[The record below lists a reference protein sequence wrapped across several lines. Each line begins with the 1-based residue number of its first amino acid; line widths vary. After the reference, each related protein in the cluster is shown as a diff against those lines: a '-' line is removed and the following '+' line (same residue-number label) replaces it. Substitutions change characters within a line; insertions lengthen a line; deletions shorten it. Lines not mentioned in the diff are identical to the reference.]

1 MRIHQG
7 RAMGVDSLEESK
19 IPVDVVGPDVV
30 ARHSVV
36 VAVQSEMNAD
46 HYPITITTST
56 PPLFD
61 VSIK

>member
-1 MRIHQG
+1 
-7 RAMGVDSLEESK
+7 MGVDSLKESK
-19 IPVDVVGPDVV
+19 IPVDVVGSDVV

-36 VAVQSEMNAD
+36 VAVQSEMNAN
-46 HYPITITTST
+46 HYPITTITSP

>member
-1 MRIHQG
+1 
-7 RAMGVDSLEESK
+7 MGVDSLKESK

-36 VAVQSEMNAD
+36 VAVQSEMNAN

-56 PPLFD
+56 SPLFD

>member
-7 RAMGVDSLEESK
+7 RAMSVDSFKESK

-36 VAVQSEMNAD
+36 VAVQSEMNAN

-56 PPLFD
+56 SPLFD